1 MGREP
6 GDRGVSRAGTHFALA
21 RASGALDD
29 MAKIGR
35 AEFAERGW
43 ERSLR

>member
-1 MGREP
+1 MVTRTG
-6 GDRGVSRAGTHFALA
+6 SCAGTYFALA

-35 AEFAERGW
+35 SEFTERCW
-43 ERSLR
+43 ERLFQ